1 MAKIIWYENL
11 KASLVILKKKK
22 KNPLNS
28 CIQRAERDEKL
39 MLAET
44 DATDKGEF
52 SIPACL
58 LRWGQGPDWEGVEHR
73 GLAWEHITCCT
84 RKSWIFRYIQIPLN
98 PLAIQNCPTPPS

>member
-22 KNPLNS
+22 KTLSIPAFRG
-28 CIQRAERDEKL
+28 QRDEKL
-39 MLAET
+39 LLAET

-73 GLAWEHITCCT
+73 GLAWEHITLFVVLENLESLDT
-84 RKSWIFRYIQIPLN
+84 FRSPWIL
-98 PLAIQNCPTPPS
+98 